1 MKSGPR
7 SVAGPGLGCGHQGV
21 GPRSAGALTSLE
33 LGLHTLTLIHAYKL
47 PLTGQGSVNPN

>member
-33 LGLHTLTLIHAYKL
+33 LGLHTLTLIPRIQITINRGL
-47 PLTGQGSVNPN
+47 